1 MTDRP
6 GPARLVIREGLD
18 PEREAAALRIL
29 HAAFAYKLRI
39 GLDGPE
45 DMVRLFAG
53 QIDRSACWTAIVDGR
68 LAGILTRQSNGE
80 EFYGIGARR
89 LLTAFWPLKTLRVLF
104 NLLLL
109 NESPPR
115 NALYVESIAVDA
127 EIRGL
132 GIGGQLMARAET
144 RARELDLPLL
154 ALDVIG
160 DNHGAIRLYERLGY
174 KITKTTRGFLV
185 KFVTGSNEV
194 HRMEKPLA

>member
-1 MTDRP
+1 MT
-6 GPARLVIREGLD
+6 ATEVEIRDGLA
-18 PEREAAALRIL
+18 PEHEDAALRIL

-39 GLDGPE
+39 GLDGPD

-53 QIDRSACWTAIVDGR
+53 QVDRSACWTAIVDGR
-68 LAGILTRQSNGE
+68 IAGILTRQSGGE
-80 EFYGIGARR
+80 EFYRISTRR
-89 LLTAFWPLKTLRVLF
+89 VLAAFWPLKTLRVLF
-104 NLLLL
+104 NFFLLD
-109 NESPPR
+109 ESPPR

-132 GIGGQLMARAET
+132 GIGGKLMAEAET
-144 RARELDLPLL
+144 RARELGLPLL

-174 KITKTTRGFLV
+174 QIVKTTRGFLV
-185 KFVTGSNEV
+185 KYVTGSNEV

>member
-1 MTDRP
+1 MS
-6 GPARLVIREGLD
+6 AAEVEIREGL
-18 PEREAAALRIL
+18 EAEQEAAALRIL

-53 QIDRSACWTAIVDGR
+53 KVDRSACWTAVVDGR
-68 LAGILTRQSNGE
+68 IAGILTRQSGGE
-80 EFYGIGARR
+80 EFYKISARR
-89 LLTAFWPLKTLRVLF
+89 LLASFWPLKTLRVLF
-104 NLLLL
+104 NFFLL

-115 NALYVESIAVDA
+115 DALYVESIAVDA

-132 GIGGQLMARAET
+132 GIGGKLMAEAEG
-144 RARELDLPLL
+144 RARELGLPLL

-174 KITKTTRGFLV
+174 EIVKTTRGFLV
-185 KFVTGSNEV
+185 KFVTGSDEV
-194 HRMEKPLA
+194 HRMEKRLD

>member
-1 MTDRP
+1 MT
-6 GPARLVIREGLD
+6 ATEVEIRDSLA
-18 PEREAAALRIL
+18 PEHEDAALRIL

-39 GLDGPE
+39 GLDGPD

-53 QIDRSACWTAIVDGR
+53 QVDRSACWTAIVDGR
-68 LAGILTRQSNGE
+68 LAGILTRQSAGE
-80 EFYGIGARR
+80 EFYRISTRR
-89 LLTAFWPLKTLRVLF
+89 VLAAFWPLKTLRVLF
-104 NLLLL
+104 NFFLLD
-109 NESPPR
+109 ESPPR

-132 GIGGQLMARAET
+132 GIGGKLMAEAET
-144 RARELDLPLL
+144 RARELGLPLL

-174 KITKTTRGFLV
+174 QIVKTTRGFLV
-185 KFVTGSNEV
+185 KYVTGSNEV

>member
-1 MTDRP
+1 MTDQP

-18 PEREAAALRIL
+18 PENEAAALRIL

-68 LAGILTRQSNGE
+68 LAGILTRQSSGE
-80 EFYGIGARR
+80 EFYSIGARR

-127 EIRGL
+127 EIRSL

-144 RARELDLPLL
+144 RARELNLPLL

-194 HRMEKPLA
+194 HRMEKQLD

>member
-1 MTDRP
+1 MS
-6 GPARLVIREGLD
+6 AAEVEIRDGLAA
-18 PEREAAALRIL
+18 EHEAGALRIL

-53 QIDRSACWTAIVDGR
+53 EVDRTACWTAIVDGR
-68 LAGILTRQSNGE
+68 IAGILTRQGNGE
-80 EFYGIGARR
+80 EFYNIGTRR

-104 NLLLL
+104 NFLLL

-115 NALYVESIAVDA
+115 NAFYVESIAVDA

-132 GIGGQLMARAET
+132 GIGGKLMAEAEA
-144 RARELDLPLL
+144 RARELGLPLL

-174 KITKTTRGFLV
+174 RIVKTTRGFLV
-185 KFVTGSNEV
+185 KYVTGSDEV
-194 HRMEKPLA
+194 HRMEKRLEL